1 MPEPIV
7 TKKKLDKCVKAK
19 YKDTLDN
26 DAVSPGRGRDIHE
39 EVVTV
44 KKKEIIDALTILE
57 GVKRGLR
64 KVLDKHRT

>member
-19 YKDTLDN
+19 YKDPSDN
-26 DAVSPGRGRDIHE
+26 VGPAEDIHE

-44 KKKEIIDALTILE
+44 KKKELIDALTILE
-57 GVKRGLR
+57 GAKRGLR
-64 KVLDKHRT
+64 KILDRHRT